1 MKVPIKA
8 ANHLVLS
15 RDTITIDE
23 EDRGDGVLGRYGIG
37 YGFIKDSGTPGHAR
51 LRPRPSSSRL
61 CS

>member
-1 MKVPIKA
+1 MRVPVKA

-37 YGFIKDSGTPGHAR
+37 YGFVKDPANRASSPTVPA
-51 LRPRPSSSRL
+51 SSSRL
-61 CS
+61 SS